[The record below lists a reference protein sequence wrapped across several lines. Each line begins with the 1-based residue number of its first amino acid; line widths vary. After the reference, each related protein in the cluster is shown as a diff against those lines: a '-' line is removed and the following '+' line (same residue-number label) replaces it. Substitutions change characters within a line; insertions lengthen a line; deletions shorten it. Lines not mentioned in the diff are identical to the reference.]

1 MNSFRRRQ
9 KRLKDQ
15 IISKLDKI
23 LKLRI
28 TRTDKYQYASRDH
41 FIVGTR
47 VKYGV
52 GIYLKLTFEIN
63 SV

>member
-1 MNSFRRRQ
+1 MSNFRRP

-28 TRTDKYQYASRDH
+28 TQTYKYQYASRDH

-47 VKYGV
+47 VKYGD
-52 GIYLKLTFEIN
+52 GIYLKLTFEMN
-63 SV
+63 YV

>member
-28 TRTDKYQYASRDH
+28 TQTGKYQHASRDH

-52 GIYLKLTFEIN
+52 GIYLTLTFEIN
-63 SV
+63 YV

>member
-28 TRTDKYQYASRDH
+28 TRTDKYQYASRYS
-41 FIVGTR
+41 FYCWYQSQIWCWNLLEA
-47 VKYGV
+47 
-52 GIYLKLTFEIN
+52 YLK
-63 SV
+63 